1 MHRRQ
6 PFAAAVG
13 GQCKR
18 GALVCGTAQRGALDR
33 RGLRVG
39 GIDLDHPAEAVE
51 LVRMPAGVEALLML
65 VPAVELAIAL
75 LHAPALLMRVGLLG
89 ALEVVDEVLL
99 AGQVGAPGGGAVAAV
114 VERAQHGAAGRIGGG
129 AHQRMAGGRTG
140 QRHRGGRGDAAR
152 VPRRRH
158 HRPGR
163 ALALHLDHRHAMCGD
178 RLGDLL
184 GRPGLHAVGM
194 QQAVVDILVVHRQQA
209 ACRAVGTAAERD
221 IVDAVV
227 MHAGLQRLF
236 GRGVAGIRAEDG
248 LAGGRADRI
257 APAVQHRGEAD
268 AAAGRCRALTQAGA
282 ATQAAVQ
289 QQAAGRTRHL
299 VNAGVGAAVGV
310 FHPRKVLGHRVLAV
324 SVAGRQGDAT
334 HRGHGS

>member
-1 MHRRQ
+1 M
-6 PFAAAVG
+6 
-13 GQCKR
+13 C
-18 GALVCGTAQRGALDR
+18 
-33 RGLRVG
+33 
-39 GIDLDHPAEAVE
+39 
-51 LVRMPAGVEALLML
+51 
-65 VPAVELAIAL
+65 
-75 LHAPALLMRVGLLG
+75 VGLLG

-140 QRHRGGRGDAAR
+140 QRHRRGRGDASR

-209 ACRAVGTAAERD
+209 ACRAVGAAAERE

-227 MHAGLQRLF
+227 MHAGLQRLL

-257 APAVQHRGEAD
+257 APAVQHRGGVARRHHHLVDRAHRHRGEAD

-282 ATQAAVQ
+282 ATQAAEQAGGHAAQAAAQ
-289 QQAAGRTRHL
+289 QQAAGRARHL

-324 SVAGRQGDAT
+324 SVAGRQGDAA